1 MQLMGNIL
9 WLIMEGFGSCL
20 GEHPLLFRDFLFV
33 KHDEFF
39 VDHHRELLRERELN
53 TKIWVCVLGFYIHSY
68 EVFSHGVATP

>member
-1 MQLMGNIL
+1 MQLMSNIL

-20 GEHPLLFRDFLFV
+20 GEHPLLFGDFLLV

-39 VDHHRELLRERELN
+39 ADHHREFLSERVEYKNLRLCS
-53 TKIWVCVLGFYIHSY
+53 WVYIHSY